1 MGNNM
6 WIELTENKDTKYLM
20 NLDKVDLI
28 RKEEDKIRVRWTDGD
43 VEIYNINYESILIK
57 LQEAKILK
65 W

>member
-57 LQEAKILK
+57 LHEAKILK

>member
-6 WIELTENKDTKYLM
+6 WIELTENKDTKCLM

-43 VEIYNINYESILIK
+43 VEIYNINYESLLIK

>member
-1 MGNNM
+1 M
-6 WIELTENKDTKYLM
+6 WIELTENKDMKCLM

-28 RKEEDKIRVRWTDGD
+28 RKEEDKIRVCWCDGD

>member
-1 MGNNM
+1 M